1 MLTNSII
8 GMIRRRWRTERPF
21 QGHPKES
28 LLRKIQNDAVREDVK
43 EHARRELQLRKDQ
56 RLIG

>member
-8 GMIRRRWRTERPF
+8 GIIRRRWQSKRPF
-21 QGHPKES
+21 QGHAKES

-43 EHARRELQLRKDQ
+43 EQARRELQLRKEQ
-56 RLIG
+56 RLTG